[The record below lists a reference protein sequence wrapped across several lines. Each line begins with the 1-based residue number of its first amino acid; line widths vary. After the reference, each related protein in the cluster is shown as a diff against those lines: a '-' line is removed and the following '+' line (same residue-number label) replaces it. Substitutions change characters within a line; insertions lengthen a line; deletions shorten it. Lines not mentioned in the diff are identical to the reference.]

1 MSLIIPELH
10 TERLLL
16 RGHRV
21 EDFPAM
27 SAMWA
32 DPNVVRFIG
41 GTPQSDEQSWQRLLR
56 YWGTWAMF
64 GFGYW
69 AVIEKQS
76 SAFIGELGLARFHR
90 AIEPALEEPE
100 MGWAFVPSAQGKGY
114 AREAADRVI
123 SWADEALGQSL
134 CCIISESNYR
144 SLHLAQKCGFC
155 PQLNTLYH
163 GEKVSILKRPS
174 FLRLV

>member
-21 EDFPAM
+21 EDFPA
-27 SAMWA
+27 S
-32 DPNVVRFIG
+32 
-41 GTPQSDEQSWQRLLR
+41 
-56 YWGTWAMF
+56 
-64 GFGYW
+64 FGYW

-123 SWADEALGQSL
+123 SWVDEALGQSL

-174 FLRLV
+174 FLRLVWNSFSGDLREGGMRPIIPPVISQR